1 MAEEKSVVTDYC
13 EKELG
18 KRLRN
23 VVQTQESGDTLH
35 LEDILLLSFG
45 NKINLGK
52 NFG

>member
-23 VVQTQESGDTLH
+23 IVQTREWRHPTLRRY
-35 LEDILLLSFG
+35 SFV
-45 NKINLGK
+45 I
-52 NFG
+52 FWE

>member
-23 VVQTQESGDTLH
+23 IVQTQESGDTLH
-35 LEDILLLSFG
+35 LEDILCESLG
-45 NKINLGK
+45 IERKIYPVSK
-52 NFG
+52 